1 MNMQDFYRRLS
12 VKPERP
18 HERRLV
24 SLTRASRTQVLN
36 VTSELTWYIWDA
48 ETRNT

>member
-1 MNMQDFYRRLS
+1 MNMQGFYRQLS

-18 HERRLV
+18 HERRLG
-24 SLTRASRTQVLN
+24 SLRRASRTQILN

-48 ETRNT
+48 ESPNA